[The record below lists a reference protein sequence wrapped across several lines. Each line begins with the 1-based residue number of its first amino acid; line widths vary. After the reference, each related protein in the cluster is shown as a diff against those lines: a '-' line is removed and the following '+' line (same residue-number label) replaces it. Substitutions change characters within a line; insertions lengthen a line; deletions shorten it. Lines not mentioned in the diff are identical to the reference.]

1 MIYFFS
7 LLVSPQDSTEEDTI
21 STEFMSCYREALRKR
36 GAVAIKVNRAIFIGP
51 SGAGKSSLKHLLI
64 HNKSKVVNTSTPVME
79 APDVVIVGEHYAV
92 KEDGEGSVWK
102 LVTESCLKQSVKC
115 CTVDK
120 LYKECKQY
128 PTVIT
133 QSEPNLEDLVA
144 SGDTESDLPPDE
156 PSLEWGDTS
165 PDNTEVG
172 SLLEEARSKLLQN
185 VGIPEDQIHLDK
197 ASFLHLIDSGGQP
210 AFQDVLPLLLA
221 IPCTYVQVF
230 NASKDLE
237 DPVQS
242 TYRPREGEEYTIQGP
257 AETQWDFVQRS
268 LSSMQTMAYKFSSR
282 NHKLFQGTWPEFRI
296 IIVGTFKDQASD
308 PHRSKIQGKM
318 EGLRGKPYFKHIQW
332 DPHGEVFLIDNLVT
346 LHRSEAEAVDDHRYL
361 NHLRKCVTDDSTA
374 LKLDVPLMWFLL
386 ELITRNLEKKFI
398 KEEELKHF
406 CQKYCYI
413 DEDKAD
419 EQFRC
424 LLKLLHVLGFYAH
437 FDLDLQYLKDGTNY
451 VCTDATALY
460 SEVSKILAFQY
471 SPAQKG
477 ITKEFQRTGLIT
489 SPYIALFKE
498 LNISPDVDPVW
509 FLEVLHHLGIAARL
523 SLGPPCSPPLYF
535 IPSSLPY
542 GKASVPS
549 YSSVSPLCFTFV
561 CERDLFNTYCDLPR
575 SVFCRLVV
583 ELADREWRVIPQES
597 DRTSVKFSCPKT
609 STCVY
614 LVEKPGHVCCQIILN
629 EPFPL
634 HSLGDEARL
643 QEIHRHCSAIRSRV
657 EDNFHHITQEI
668 FGVKF
673 QEIAQI
679 RPVSSCSC
687 QSGLHYTAPIE
698 NGVATCCHCGLPQSL
713 SPLQKVWFSPLTT
726 TEAKVSPSTDV

>member
-1 MIYFFS
+1 
-7 LLVSPQDSTEEDTI
+7 
-21 STEFMSCYREALRKR
+21 MSCYREALGKH
-36 GAVAIKVNRAIFIGP
+36 GAVAIKVNRALFVGP

-92 KEDGEGSVWK
+92 EEDGEVYIWK
-102 LVTESCLKQSVKC
+102 LVTGDCLNQSVKC
-115 CTVDK
+115 CTVGK
-120 LYKECKQY
+120 QYKECKQY

-133 QSEPNLEDLVA
+133 QSEPKLEDLVA
-144 SGDTESDLPPDE
+144 SDDTEADLPPDE
-156 PSLEWGDTS
+156 PSHEQGNTS

-172 SLLEEARSKLLQN
+172 SLLEASRSKLLEK
-185 VGIPEDQIHLDK
+185 VDIPEDQIHLDK
-197 ASFLHLIDSGGQP
+197 ASFLHLIDAGGQP

-242 TYRPREGEEYTIQGP
+242 TYRPREGEEFIIQGP
-257 AETQWDFVQRS
+257 AETQWNFVQRS
-268 LSSMQTMAYKFSSR
+268 LSSMQTMAYKFSSKS
-282 NHKLFQGTWPEFRI
+282 HELFRGTGPKFRI
-296 IIVGTFKDQASD
+296 IMAGTFKDKASD
-308 PHRSKIQGKM
+308 PHKSKIQDKILK
-318 EGLRGKPYFKHIQW
+318 GLERKPYFKHIQL
-332 DPHGEVFLIDNLVT
+332 DPHGEVFLVDNLVT
-346 LHRSEAEAVDDHRYL
+346 LHRSKAEAVDDHRYL
-361 NHLRKCVTDDSTA
+361 DHLRKCVTDDSAA

-386 ELITRNLEKKFI
+386 ELITRNLKKKFI
-398 KEEELKHF
+398 KEDELKRF
-406 CQKYCYI
+406 CQKHCYI

-437 FDLDLQYLKDGTNY
+437 FDMDLQYLKDGVNY

-471 SPAQKG
+471 SPAQQG
-477 ITKEFQRTGLIT
+477 ITKEFQSTGLIE
-489 SPYIALFKE
+489 SPYIFLFKE
-498 LNISPDVDPVW
+498 LSISPDVDPVW

-523 SLGPPCSPPLYF
+523 SLGPLCSPPSYF

-542 GKASVPS
+542 GKATVPS
-549 YSSVSPLCFTFV
+549 YSSVSPLCITFTFK
-561 CERDLFNTYCDLPR
+561 RDAFSRIGYCDLPR

-583 ELADREWRVIPQES
+583 ELAVREWDVIPQES
-597 DRTSVKFSCPKT
+597 DRTSIKFSCPKT
-609 STCVY
+609 STWVY
-614 LVEKPGHVCCQIILN
+614 LMEEPGHVCCQIILN

-634 HSLGDEARL
+634 HSLVDEARL

-698 NGVATCCHCGLPQSL
+698 NGVATCCHCGQHKTL
-713 SPLQKVWFSPLTT
+713 SALQKVWFSPPTT
-726 TEAKVSPSTDV
+726 TEAKVSPSCN